1 MGKNPIQTIAFTLF
15 NQAHNLECMKWMRN
29 ERKKKFRPLTKGLKL
44 DRGRKYDGKKDF
56 GENGWFGSREKR
68 EISRYLSLK

>member
-1 MGKNPIQTIAFTLF
+1 
-15 NQAHNLECMKWMRN
+15 MKWMRN
-29 ERKKKFRPLTKGLKL
+29 GKKKRFIPLTKGLKL

-56 GENGWFGSREKR
+56 GEKGWFGLRKKR